1 MADQPENPSESPP
14 LSQPYEVDS
23 LPANRLIKFDLVPD
37 AAEQSA
43 LATALGL
50 TGLKKMR
57 MTGEIAPLGAQ
68 SWQLD
73 GELGATVSQLC
84 VISAEPVRTRID
96 VHIRIKFLPEG
107 KMPVENDETVL
118 DDELEPLGKIIDI
131 GIIATEALSLEIPLY
146 PRKEGAEMQ
155 NASATPD
162 GQAIITDA
170 EIKPFASLAALKEKL
185 GDTSE

>member
-14 LSQPYEVDS
+14 LSRPYEVDS

-37 AAEQSA
+37 AAQQSA
-43 LATALGL
+43 LAAALGL

-57 MTGEIAPLGAQ
+57 LKGEIAPLGAR
-68 SWQLD
+68 SWLLD

-84 VISAEPVRTRID
+84 VICAEPVRTRID
-96 VHIRIKFLPEG
+96 VQLHIKFLPED
-107 KMPVENDETVL
+107 KMPDENDESEL

-155 NASATPD
+155 NAIATPD

-170 EIKPFASLAALKEKL
+170 EIKPFAGLAALKEKL
-185 GDTSE
+185 GKPPE